1 MSLYNVVDRMYIG
14 HIPDIGALA
23 LTGVGVCMPII
34 MLISAFAALVS
45 MGSAPRAS
53 VLMGRGNNEEAHYTL
68 GNSFIML
75 IIIAL
80 ILTVF
85 FRRFAEPILMAFG
98 ASENT
103 IGYAMDY
110 MRIYTLGTIFVQFA
124 LGLNA
129 FITAQGFAKISMVTV
144 VIGAIINVV
153 LDPIF
158 IFGFHMG
165 VKGAALATIISQ
177 AVSAIWVLRFLTGE
191 NTAEIAEK
199 IFPPPWLRSGT
210 LSAAGDV
217 PIHHAGNGKRHQRL
231 LQLLSVS
238 LWQRHCRRCYEY
250 FDQHHAVF
258 HAALCF
264 YPVGHS
270 PLQGGALG
278 VGQRG
283 PCASDFPPAAAVLF
297 DLFSD
302 TVGNLYGIPSSDSV
316 YVYGG

>member
-1 MSLYNVVDRMYIG
+1 MNPSGQDNVLGTANVKTLLRQLAIPAITAQVVNVLYNVVDRMYIG

-34 MLISAFAALVS
+34 MLITAFAALVS

-53 VLMGRGNNEEAHYTL
+53 VLMGRGDNEEAHYTL

-80 ILTVF
+80 VLMVF

-129 FITAQGFAKISMVTV
+129 FITAQGFAKISMATV
-144 VIGAIINVV
+144 VIGAVINIV

-165 VKGAALATIISQ
+165 VKGAALATILSQ
-177 AVSAIWVLRFLTGE
+177 AVSAIWVLRFLTGKK
-191 NTAEIAEK
+191 TILK
-199 IFPPPWLRSGT
+199 LQKKVFPPPWLRSRA

-217 PIHHAGNGKRHQRL
+217 PLYHAGNGKRHQRL
-231 LQLLSVS
+231 LQFLSVS
-238 LWQRHCRRCYEY
+238 LRRGYCRRRHEY

-258 HAALCF
+258 HAAPPGL
-264 YPVGHS
+264 YP
-270 PLQGGALG
+270 GGTAHYR
-278 VGQRG
+278 V
-283 PCASDFPPAAAVLF
+283 
-297 DLFSD
+297 
-302 TVGNLYGIPSSDSV
+302 
-316 YVYGG
+316 

>member
-1 MSLYNVVDRMYIG
+1 MNPSGQDNVLGTANVRDVIKQLAIPAITAQVVNVLYNVVDRMYIG

-34 MLISAFAALVS
+34 MLITAFAALVS

-53 VLMGRGNNEEAHYTL
+53 VLMGRSDNEEAHYTL

-80 ILTVF
+80 VLTVF

-129 FITAQGFAKISMVTV
+129 FITAQGFAKISMATV
-144 VIGAIINVV
+144 VIGAVINIV

-177 AVSAIWVLRFLTGE
+177 AVSAIWVLRFLTGKK
-191 NTAEIAEK
+191 TILK
-199 IFPPPWLRSGT
+199 LQKKYFRLKGSVVGPCS
-210 LSAAGDV
+210 AGDV
-217 PIHHAGNGKRHQRL
+217 PLYHAGNGKCHQRL
-231 LQLLSVS
+231 LQFLSVS
-238 LWQRHCRRCYEY
+238 LRRGYCRRRYEY
-250 FDQHHAVF
+250 SHQHHAVF
-258 HAALCF
+258 HAAFAGL
-264 YPVGHS
+264 YP
-270 PLQGGALG
+270 GGTAHYR
-278 VGQRG
+278 V
-283 PCASDFPPAAAVLF
+283 
-297 DLFSD
+297 
-302 TVGNLYGIPSSDSV
+302 
-316 YVYGG
+316 